1 MIAMKTTPTE
11 FLRSFRK
18 SREAADRGDSVIVKG
33 ESGDYVFERRA
44 AISVHPFVGLE
55 GVFGA
60 VTLPHDKTPLNEKL
74 RCRRAE
80 TNGHRRRRTP

>member
-1 MIAMKTTPTE
+1 MIDMKTTLTE

-18 SREAADRGDSVIVKG
+18 AREAADRGDSVIVKG

-44 AISVHPFVGLE
+44 VTSDHPFVGLE

-60 VTLPHDKTPLNEKL
+60 VTLPQDKIPLNEKVRHRL
-74 RCRRAE
+74 AE
-80 TNGHRRRRTP
+80 KNSHRRRRTA